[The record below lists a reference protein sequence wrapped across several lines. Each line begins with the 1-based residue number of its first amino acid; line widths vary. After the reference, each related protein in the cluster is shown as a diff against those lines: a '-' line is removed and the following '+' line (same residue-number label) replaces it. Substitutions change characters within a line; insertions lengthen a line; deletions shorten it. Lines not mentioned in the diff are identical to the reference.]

1 MLAESPGRDQREWL
15 EIMDEESRRLS
26 AMMTDAIQMAR
37 IEAGHVDLDKQ
48 THTVEDLVYSAL
60 EKEMAKGAQ
69 IEIDLPHGLPP
80 IAADA
85 GLIRLVI
92 REIAGNARKYS
103 EQGAPI
109 TVRAHAGDNGVV
121 ISVADHGPGIP
132 LEEQRQIFD
141 KYYRGKQGRGHL
153 TGMGMGLPIARQV
166 VEAHNGRVWVESRL
180 GEGATFSFTLPLA
193 REEASV

>member
-1 MLAESPGRDQREWL
+1 MLLDALAHEFQTPLTSIRAGIDAMLAESPGRDQREWL

-80 IAADA
+80 
-85 GLIRLVI
+85 VS
-92 REIAGNARKYS
+92 Y
-103 EQGAPI
+103 
-109 TVRAHAGDNGVV
+109 T
-121 ISVADHGPGIP
+121 
-132 LEEQRQIFD
+132 
-141 KYYRGKQGRGHL
+141 HL
-153 TGMGMGLPIARQV
+153 DVYKRQV
-166 VEAHNGRVWVESRL
+166 MLSMVE
-180 GEGATFSFTLPLA
+180 
-193 REEASV
+193 